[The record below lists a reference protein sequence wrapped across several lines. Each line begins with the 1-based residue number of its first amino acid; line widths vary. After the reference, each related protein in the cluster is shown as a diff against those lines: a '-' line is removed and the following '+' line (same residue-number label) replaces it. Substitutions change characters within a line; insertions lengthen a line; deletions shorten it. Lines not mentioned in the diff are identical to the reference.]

1 MRRDANGLVLAD
13 VLEQLHKLGIA
24 SLLVEG
30 GGRVLDSFIRERL
43 FDEMAIF
50 FSNKIVGGRNSVQI
64 FASGDRLADALELVD
79 CRWSEFAGGS
89 MLRGYRKCSPDL
101 IAATAVLVKLEK
113 KNPPVLTIRAAL
125 DKPLAVGDSL
135 AVNGVCLTL
144 IEKKGDL
151 LRFNLAAPTLRLSNL
166 GDLPAGAPL
175 NIEFP
180 LAADDLLG
188 GHLVSGHID
197 GTVRVRAVNKG
208 DAELALRFLLPRA
221 GVEESSSILRG
232 SVALNGV
239 SLTVSEICASWFA
252 VEIIPQTLATTNL
265 RLLRVGE
272 RVNIELG
279 SNRQIPI

>member
-1 MRRDANGLVLAD
+1 MFTGLTATT
-13 VLEQLHKLGIA
+13 
-24 SLLVEG
+24 
-30 GGRVLDSFIRERL
+30 
-43 FDEMAIF
+43 
-50 FSNKIVGGRNSVQI
+50 
-64 FASGDRLADALELVD
+64 
-79 CRWSEFAGGS
+79 
-89 MLRGYRKCSPDL
+89 
-101 IAATAVLVKLEK
+101 AALVKLEK
-113 KNPPVLTIRAAL
+113 KNRPVLTIRAAL

-144 IEKKGDL
+144 IEKNKDM
-151 LRFNLAAPTLRLSNL
+151 LRFNLAAPTLKLSNL

-180 LAADDLLG
+180 VAADGLLG

-208 DAELALRFLLPRA
+208 DGNSRLTFTFREREWRKFI
-221 GVEESSSILRG
+221 VERG

-239 SLTVSEICASWFA
+239 SLTVSEISASWFA

-272 RVNIELG
+272 RVNIELD
-279 SNRQIPI
+279 QIGKYLYNFKKHI